1 MLLWSRA
8 ASVPGQDWA
17 DLGRRG
23 VRALPAGIHWKA
35 HRRVEVLDT
44 VGVALQLASG
54 GAFAGGLA

>member
-1 MLLWSRA
+1 MLLLSRA
-8 ASVPGQDWA
+8 ASVPAQDWA
-17 DLGRRG
+17 DLGRLG
-23 VRALPAGIHWKA
+23 VLALPAGIHWKA